1 MSTPEVAASPL
12 LGQPRLTD
20 EDLARSR
27 DRSRVHH
34 ARRHSKRWRL
44 LWLLVG
50 PGILAMLG
58 ENDGPSMIAYAA
70 DGAQYGLGFFVP
82 FIPILFAMAYVCQE
96 MCMRVG
102 AVTHRG
108 YGELVLQRYGRVWGW
123 FGAGDLTLTNLV
135 TLVAEFVA
143 IRVGLAYFH
152 LGAGVAVALGLAL
165 VAFTL
170 SGGRYWRWERIVLG
184 LALFNGLFLV
194 AAILVKPHFGA
205 VAGSFDFS
213 PFPGGSFNTLL
224 LLLASTIGATV
235 TPWMIFF
242 QQSASAD
249 KGMTPRDVK
258 HGRYDTAAGAVLAAI
273 FGVGALIAGAALL
286 THGGSGIQGFAGAG
300 FPEAL
305 SHVAGGAV
313 GTVFALGLIE
323 AGAVAILTISAS
335 TAYAAGE
342 CVGVSHSFNSSPRN
356 AGVFYAANAGV
367 ALLGGGGHP
376 DSGCPSA
383 LDRAER
389 ERARHRAAACEPRLH
404 GDARQRQGADGRLG
418 EQALDE
424 RDRDCRDRVRR
435 TLRSRLRHRL
445 LPASDPSGRLMRAG
459 APTASDAQPALP
471 GNGARGARPSPDI
484 QEQNLQR
491 QERFEDELIM
501 HLERDQFV
509 AETSRPVPSAV
520 LSTRVKTGL
529 WALRVFVVFVSLM
542 VIYTFVDQLH

>member
-1 MSTPEVAASPL
+1 VSTQEALASPL
-12 LGQPRLTD
+12 LRQPLLSD
-20 EDLARSR
+20 EDHARSH

-34 ARRHSKRWRL
+34 ARRHDKRWRL

-58 ENDGPSMIAYAA
+58 ENDGPSMIAYAS

-82 FIPILFAMAYVCQE
+82 FIPVLFAMAFVCQE

-108 YGELVLQRYGRVWGW
+108 YGELVLQRYGKAWGW

-135 TLVAEFVA
+135 TLVAEFVS

-152 LGAGVAVALGLAL
+152 LGSGVAVALGLVL

-184 LALFNGLFLV
+184 MALFNGLFLL
-194 AAILVKPHFGA
+194 AAILVKPDIAA
-205 VAGSFDFS
+205 VASSLSFT

-249 KGMTPRDVK
+249 KGMTPSDIK
-258 HGRYDTAAGAVLAAI
+258 HGRYDTAVGAVLAAI

-286 THGGSGIQGFAGAG
+286 SHNGSGIQGFAGAG

-305 SHVAGGAV
+305 KHVAGGAA
-313 GTVFALGLIE
+313 GTVFALGLVE

-342 CVGVSHSFNSSPRN
+342 CVGASHSFNTSPRN
-356 AGVFYAANAGV
+356 AAVFYAANIGV
-367 ALLGGGGHP
+367 ALLAAVVILIPGAP
-376 DSGCPSA
+376 LLSIA
-383 LDRAER
+383 LNANVL
-389 ERARHRAAACEPRLH
+389 AT
-404 GDARQRQGADGRLG
+404 
-418 EQALDE
+418 
-424 RDRDCRDRVRR
+424 V
-435 TLRSRLRHRL
+435 L
-445 LPASDPSGRLMRAG
+445 LPVSLVFMVMLANDRGLMGEWVNRRS
-459 APTASDAQPALP
+459 TNAL
-471 GNGARGARPSPDI
+471 G
-484 QEQNLQR
+484 
-491 QERFEDELIM
+491 
-501 HLERDQFV
+501 V
-509 AETSRPVPSAV
+509 AVIA
-520 LSTRVKTGL
+520 
-529 WALRVFVVFVSLM
+529 FVSICGAAYGIDSFLQT
-542 VIYTFVDQLH
+542 VHLVGS

>member
-1 MSTPEVAASPL
+1 MASTEVATA
-12 LGQPRLTD
+12 PRLAPPPPTD
-20 EDLARSR
+20 EDTARSR

-58 ENDGPSMIAYAA
+58 ENDGPSMIAYAS

-82 FIPILFAMAYVCQE
+82 FIPVLFAMAFVCQE

-135 TLVAEFVA
+135 TLVAEFIA

-152 LGAGVAVALGLAL
+152 LGAPIAVALGLAL
-165 VAFTL
+165 VVFTL

-194 AAILVKPHFGA
+194 AAILVKPNLGA
-205 VAGSFDFS
+205 VAGSLDFT

-249 KGMTPRDVK
+249 KGMTPRDIG

-273 FGVGALIAGAALL
+273 FGIGALIAGAALL
-286 THGGSGIQGFAGAG
+286 THNGAGIQGFAPGAG

-305 SHVAGGAV
+305 THVAGGAV
-313 GTVFALGLIE
+313 GTLFALGLVE

-356 AGVFYAANAGV
+356 AGVFYAANIGV
-367 ALLGGGGHP
+367 ALLAAVVILIPGAP
-376 DSGCPSA
+376 LLSIA
-383 LDRAER
+383 LNANVL
-389 ERARHRAAACEPRLH
+389 AT
-404 GDARQRQGADGRLG
+404 
-418 EQALDE
+418 
-424 RDRDCRDRVRR
+424 V
-435 TLRSRLRHRL
+435 L
-445 LPASDPSGRLMRAG
+445 LP
-459 APTASDAQPALP
+459 
-471 GNGARGARPSPDI
+471 
-484 QEQNLQR
+484 
-491 QERFEDELIM
+491 
-501 HLERDQFV
+501 
-509 AETSRPVPSAV
+509 
-520 LSTRVKTGL
+520 
-529 WALRVFVVFVSLM
+529 VSLVFM
-542 VIYTFVDQLH
+542 VMLANDRHLMGQWANRRSTNAVGVAVIAFVGLCGAAYGIDSFLQSVHLIGS

>member
-1 MSTPEVAASPL
+1 
-12 LGQPRLTD
+12 
-20 EDLARSR
+20 
-27 DRSRVHH
+27 
-34 ARRHSKRWRL
+34 
-44 LWLLVG
+44 
-50 PGILAMLG
+50 MLG

-82 FIPILFAMAYVCQE
+82 FIPLLFAMAFVCQE

-108 YGELVLQRYGRVWGW
+108 YGELVLQRYGKVWGW

-152 LGAGVAVALGLAL
+152 LGSGVAVALGLGL

-194 AAILVKPHFGA
+194 AAIMVKPHIGA
-205 VAGSFDFS
+205 VVSSFGFS

-249 KGMTPRDVK
+249 KGMTPRDLA

-273 FGVGALIAGAALL
+273 FGIGALVAGAALL
-286 THGGSGIQGFAGAG
+286 THGGAGIQGFAPGAG

-305 SHVAGGAV
+305 DRVAGGAV

-342 CVGVSHSFNSSPRN
+342 CVGVSHSFNTSPRN
-356 AGVFYAANAGV
+356 ATLFYVANGGI
-367 ALLGGGGHP
+367 ALLAAVVILIPGAP
-376 DSGCPSA
+376 LLSIA
-383 LDRAER
+383 LNANVL
-389 ERARHRAAACEPRLH
+389 AT
-404 GDARQRQGADGRLG
+404 
-418 EQALDE
+418 
-424 RDRDCRDRVRR
+424 V
-435 TLRSRLRHRL
+435 L
-445 LPASDPSGRLMRAG
+445 LP
-459 APTASDAQPALP
+459 
-471 GNGARGARPSPDI
+471 
-484 QEQNLQR
+484 
-491 QERFEDELIM
+491 
-501 HLERDQFV
+501 
-509 AETSRPVPSAV
+509 
-520 LSTRVKTGL
+520 
-529 WALRVFVVFVSLM
+529 VSLVFM
-542 VIYTFVDQLH
+542 LMLANDRGLMGRWANRRSTNVIGIAVIAFVGLCGAAYGIDSFLQTTHLIGS

>member
-1 MSTPEVAASPL
+1 LSAPQATASPL
-12 LGQPRLTD
+12 LRQPLPTD
-20 EDLARSR
+20 EDRARSH
-27 DRSRVHH
+27 DRSRVQH
-34 ARRHSKRWRL
+34 ARRDRKRWRL

-58 ENDGPSMIAYAA
+58 ENDGPSMIAYAS

-165 VAFTL
+165 VLFTL

-184 LALFNGLFLV
+184 LALFNVLFLL
-194 AAILVKPHFGA
+194 AAILVKPHVA
-205 VAGSFDFS
+205 AIAGSFDFT

-249 KGMTPRDVK
+249 KGMTPADVS
-258 HGRYDTAAGAVLAAI
+258 HGRYDTAAGAVIAAVCGI
-273 FGVGALIAGAALL
+273 GALVAGAALL
-286 THGGSGIQGFAGAG
+286 AHHGSGIQGFAGAG
-300 FPEAL
+300 FPAAL
-305 SHVAGGAV
+305 KHVAGPAA

-356 AGVFYAANAGV
+356 AAVFYAANIGV
-367 ALLGGGGHP
+367 AVLAATVILIPGAPLL
-376 DSGCPSA
+376 SIA
-383 LDRAER
+383 LNANVL
-389 ERARHRAAACEPRLH
+389 AT
-404 GDARQRQGADGRLG
+404 
-418 EQALDE
+418 
-424 RDRDCRDRVRR
+424 V
-435 TLRSRLRHRL
+435 L
-445 LPASDPSGRLMRAG
+445 LP
-459 APTASDAQPALP
+459 
-471 GNGARGARPSPDI
+471 
-484 QEQNLQR
+484 
-491 QERFEDELIM
+491 
-501 HLERDQFV
+501 
-509 AETSRPVPSAV
+509 
-520 LSTRVKTGL
+520 
-529 WALRVFVVFVSLM
+529 VSLVLM
-542 VIYTFVDQLH
+542 VMLANDRELMGRWANRRSTNVIGIAVIAFVGVCGAAYGIDSFLQVTHVIGS

>member
-1 MSTPEVAASPL
+1 MATTEAAVSPGL
-12 LGQPRLTD
+12 ALPPLTE
-20 EDLARSR
+20 EDVARSQ

-34 ARRHSKRWRL
+34 ARLRGRRW
-44 LWLLVG
+44 WLIWLFVG

-108 YGELVLQRYGRVWGW
+108 YGELVLQRYGRAWGW

-135 TLVAEFVA
+135 TLVAEFVS

-152 LGAGVAVALGLAL
+152 LSSGVAVALGLVL

-184 LALFNGLFLV
+184 MALFNGLFLV

-205 VAGSFDFS
+205 VAGAFDFS

-249 KGMTPRDVK
+249 KGMTPRDVT
-258 HGRYDTAAGAVLAAI
+258 HGRYDTATGAVLAAI
-273 FGVGALIAGAALL
+273 FGIGALIAGAALL
-286 THGGSGIQGFAGAG
+286 PHNGSGIQGFAGAG

-305 SHVAGGAV
+305 RHVAGPATGA
-313 GTVFALGLIE
+313 
-323 AGAVAILTISAS
+323 
-335 TAYAAGE
+335 
-342 CVGVSHSFNSSPRN
+342 
-356 AGVFYAANAGV
+356 
-367 ALLGGGGHP
+367 
-376 DSGCPSA
+376 
-383 LDRAER
+383 
-389 ERARHRAAACEPRLH
+389 
-404 GDARQRQGADGRLG
+404 
-418 EQALDE
+418 
-424 RDRDCRDRVRR
+424 
-435 TLRSRLRHRL
+435 
-445 LPASDPSGRLMRAG
+445 
-459 APTASDAQPALP
+459 
-471 GNGARGARPSPDI
+471 
-484 QEQNLQR
+484 
-491 QERFEDELIM
+491 
-501 HLERDQFV
+501 
-509 AETSRPVPSAV
+509 
-520 LSTRVKTGL
+520 
-529 WALRVFVVFVSLM
+529 
-542 VIYTFVDQLH
+542 